1 MKNVVLIAACCI
13 NTVLIVALGYFLFV
27 FWEPLMNGGFVLLDT
42 KLLESFDSVAYASQ
56 IGRLDMVSLLVAYL
70 GLFLIVV
77 TFGGMMVFST

>member
-1 MKNVVLIAACCI
+1 
-13 NTVLIVALGYFLFV
+13 
-27 FWEPLMNGGFVLLDT
+27 MNGGFVLLDT
-42 KLLESFDSVAYASQ
+42 KLLESVDSVAYASQ